1 MTVFHFKLRTKIYI
15 SLFLSAIIISSC
27 SSKQEET
34 TEKPVAKVYEKNLYP
49 SDLQNIVPADI
60 SKKDSADLIKKY
72 IDKWIQDELVLNYA
86 EENLTTEQLN
96 IDKEVAQYRKNLIIY
111 NYHSELI
118 KQKLDTIVS
127 QSEIEAYY
135 NTHLSNFIL
144 KDNIVNVYYI
154 KLNKKTPGAEKV
166 KKWYNSS
173 NPKDIDNL
181 RSYCIQ
187 FAENYFIDDKTWLLF
202 DDILKEVPIENYNP
216 ELFFKSNKNIELAD
230 SSYLYFLKIKG
241 YKIKNSPSPLNFE
254 KDNIRNIIVNKRK
267 LKLVDDMKNQV
278 YLDAKENKKFEIY
291 TNEKN

>member
-15 SLFLSAIIISSC
+15 SLFLSAIILSSC

-34 TEKPVAKVYEKNLYP
+34 TEKPVAKVYDKNLYP

-96 IDKEVAQYRKNLIIY
+96 IDKEVAEYRKNLIIY
-111 NYHSELI
+111 NYQSELI

-166 KKWYNSS
+166 KKWYNSA

-181 RSYCIQ
+181 RSFCIQ

-216 ELFFKSNKNIELAD
+216 ELFLKSNKNIELAD

-241 YKIKNSPSPLNFE
+241 YKIKNTPSPLNFE
-254 KDNIRNIIVNKRK
+254 KENIRNIIVNRRK

>member
-1 MTVFHFKLRTKIYI
+1 MV
-15 SLFLSAIIISSC
+15 SC
-27 SSKQEET
+27 GSNTEVS
-34 TEKPVAKVYEKNLYP
+34 TEKPVAKVYEKSLYP

-60 SKKDSADLIKKY
+60 SKKDSIELMKKY
-72 IDKWIQDELVLNYA
+72 IDKWIQDELVLHYA

-96 IDKEVAQYRKNLIIY
+96 IDKEVAEYRKNLIIY
-111 NYHSELI
+111 NYQSELI
-118 KQKLDTIVS
+118 KQKLDTVVT
-127 QSEIEAYY
+127 QNDIEAYY
-135 NTHLSNFIL
+135 NSHLSNFIL

-154 KLNKKTPGAEKV
+154 KLNKKTPGSEKV
-166 KKWYNSS
+166 KKWYLSS

-181 RSYCIQ
+181 RSFCIQ
-187 FAENYFIDDKTWLLF
+187 FAENYFIDDNTWLLF

-254 KDNIRNIIVNKRK
+254 KDNIKNIIINKRK

-278 YLDAKENKKFEIY
+278 YQDAKENKKFEIY
-291 TNEKN
+291 SNEKN